1 MRFQKSAIFDHL
13 QAVMSGL
20 VVLSISDKKTAKK
33 IPGSRRSRK
42 KFLNFKKFFSLKVFY
57 LRRRSWPELI

>member
-13 QAVMSGL
+13 QAVRSGL

-33 IPGSRRSRK
+33 NSGIPKVPEKNSENFFQK
-42 KFLNFKKFFSLKVFY
+42 IFLL
-57 LRRRSWPELI
+57 